1 MADKHTVITPYLK
14 KDEGDSWSGNDS
26 TVTGGVDVSSKW
38 GNVNIEQ
45 SNYKN
50 PKYNYKNKTKSVSYN
65 KGPVTLSWSDSG
77 GHERKSISISKSFNL
92 SNLFKNKKNKGGL
105 MTKSQ
110 PINMATGGLM
120 NKRTPYRPND
130 ESDKEINASDG
141 NLNRE
146 PAGISAYDVSTP
158 ESAREGLPSRL
169 LSPNRTRF
177 NKGGTMNKKGLL
189 KRMGYY
195 KGDKPIPIDIPSE
208 EDWDD
213 MTDDKVASDK
223 NAVQDIFIA
232 RQIDKLE
239 NMKKLTDDSVRLAK
253 IDEQIESLK
262 LKMTRVRA
270 ALGGVMDENQIAE
283 ETPLALSIGGEAAL
297 NEKYDRRKDYK
308 AYAEGDEVIAD
319 EEIIEEPL
327 MAPVGMDTEEDIIAE
342 TDMELAAEDEIED
355 ADSILDTSMLSEEEE
370 TVVDQAIEMFPELE
384 AIIPK
389 IVATEFTEDEL
400 VEGPGTGTSDSIP
413 ALLSDGEFVFT
424 AKAVKNIGID
434 KLRKM
439 MKQAE
444 EAYDAGMVEQEDAAA
459 MAAEEESLLV

>member
-1 MADKHTVITPYLK
+1 MTILSKYTDWVAQENANFLKDEIKRKEENEKIRKEKVEEVKEEHKKYLK
-14 KDEGDSWSGNDS
+14 KK
-26 TVTGGVDVSSKW
+26 SK
-38 GNVNIEQ
+38 
-45 SNYKN
+45 
-50 PKYNYKNKTKSVSYN
+50 
-65 KGPVTLSWSDSG
+65 
-77 GHERKSISISKSFNL
+77 
-92 SNLFKNKKNKGGL
+92 
-105 MTKSQ
+105 

-120 NKRTPYRPND
+120 NRPIGSR
-130 ESDKEINASDG
+130 EEDKKDT
-141 NLNRE
+141 
-146 PAGISAYDVSTP
+146 GISAYDVSTP
-158 ESAREGLPSRL
+158 ESARQGMPSRVL
-169 LSPNRTRF
+169 GKDRTRF
-177 NKGGTMNKKGLL
+177 TGGGFTQADLDLLKSHKYKASEVAKWKDGGKELLKSLRNMYVLKSKGGEMNKKGLL

-223 NAVQDIFIA
+223 NAVQDIFIT

-342 TDMELAAEDEIED
+342 TDMELAAEDEMED

-424 AKAVKNIGID
+424 AKAVKHIGID

-459 MAAEEESLLV
+459 MAAEEESLLA